1 MRNPKIKK
9 KLADK
14 PGFVVDSHSSRRTVT
29 RTLKQPTREQRE
41 PRLCS
46 PIWSCSGWGLPCH
59 PRYRARGELLPR
71 HFNLT

>member
-1 MRNPKIKK
+1 MQNKK

-41 PRLCS
+41 PRLMF
-46 PIWSCSGWGLPCH
+46 PYLVLLRMGFTLP
-59 PRYRARGELLPR
+59 PPLPGAR
-71 HFNLT
+71 